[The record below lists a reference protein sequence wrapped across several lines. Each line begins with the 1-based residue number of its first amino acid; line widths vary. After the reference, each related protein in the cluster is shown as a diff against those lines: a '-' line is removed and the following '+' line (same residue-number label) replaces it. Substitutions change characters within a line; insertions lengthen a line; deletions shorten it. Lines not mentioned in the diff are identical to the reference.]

1 LRPNPLQMEQRVLNT
16 RSVKTVGAG
25 GLETW
30 TTVVI
35 DSLHYESHL
44 ICTNCGPLGL
54 KGENQEMS
62 TNRGALSDR
71 SWARIVFSDENHE
84 SGDVEF
90 DLAKASDALKQ
101 QVNRYR
107 VCTCLVAYVLIF
119 IKHIPSCRPNLAYA
133 NMLCNK
139 WYEILW
145 NEYNLPRPAKRKKI
159 KLRMMFELFA
169 AESAVFEKFMLPES
183 GLDFE
188 DMLPDE
194 NGHLSPF
201 CIEQL
206 TDVIRSLQRCLD
218 FETIHTAWSH
228 SLDHSPATSP
238 HIFQMKTV
246 LSQLHGSELDH
257 LTLAGSVPAPE
268 PPKPPAPP
276 SQGRGQ
282 ELNPNANQ
290 AFFQNMGQLPQTA
303 DPFNQTVQGTSAPDA
318 PDSGPWL
325 PAATGQPDAGSQSGR
340 LSPTRHINGHAN
352 NPTASVR
359 VQPTMH
365 EGVTRQDCV
374 ETASDLA
381 MTRTLRCEVSN
392 RAMTKK
398 IERNTTEHQQ
408 LTKLLTDG
416 YDRNREP
423 MHRMASTGKLISA
436 KQAAGACMPNP
447 SDMVN
452 RGFKAEFLR
461 DVVCG
466 KMTMGFHDDY
476 AKIGINPNQWEY
488 EAMPGD
494 VALRGPADFNFNWA
508 RLLAFSKSGN
518 DDAQSAKPKSVWANS
533 ARVVVSAM
541 KGKFS
546 LMQAYSVPREFV
558 RDLLFMIAWGT
569 IENKIRI
576 PKPIHVVNKHHVNQ
590 TTCMLTDNK
599 TFTEVTKPKYIHPTC
614 MFAAEGVP
622 VLLDA
627 FRDPVAFER
636 PNGSTLG
643 DSLMQKRLDHL
654 ANQRALPVCSIPEG
668 FERGVPIKECERI
681 NGIYFNKHTAS
692 EHSSLVVEIGL
703 ALANV
708 PGIAGGR
715 YTTVPDTFKVKNT
728 ATSQDMQEYNLEVE
742 EERQRSEGAPEPA
755 GNAADG
761 NQMRR
766 DQFETFELGPNQVMA
781 AEPEPDP
788 DESYAEEPEDSPRLP
803 DDGQSS
809 DHNSVQHSVE
819 DPGSEELGIRP
830 AAGAAAR
837 AARASVDPSAMVGTL
852 PYEWDQSAM
861 FFSLKM
867 AETLHNDVH
876 AYVDSYRDAYGDVY
890 DEDRDETLAG
900 LPQIALRF
908 PGVTD
913 GKHNSSEEKVSEL
926 MPLSV
931 SIPLERSRFC
941 DVAKQIKNARASK
954 SLTEA
959 VHSFAHGRAIAYND
973 PEVLDQEAEARG
985 IEGGILMKGNLFA
998 RSTWERFTL
1007 SALDARGMKTSAEAK
1022 RVHDQGL
1029 CMRLRVRNHRAC
1041 KNDAEA
1047 NPHLKGHCT
1056 LARPCTFAAQ
1066 ERYKA
1071 MLGDV
1076 TEEEEHPAQ
1085 SLSKLKRDMEAKR
1098 EEAMLDERMDAAP
1111 SV

>member
-1 LRPNPLQMEQRVLNT
+1 MEQRVLNT

-54 KGENQEMS
+54 RGENVEPS
-62 TNRGALSDR
+62 TNRAALSDR
-71 SWARIVFSDENHE
+71 SWAHIVHSDENHE

-90 DLAKASDALKQ
+90 DLSKASDALKQ

-119 IKHIPSCRPNLAYA
+119 IKHIPSCKPNLAYA

-228 SLDHSPATSP
+228 SLDHSPATSS

-257 LTLAGSVPAPE
+257 LTLGGSVPAPE
-268 PPKPPAPP
+268 PSRPPAPP

-282 ELNPNANQ
+282 EHNPNGNQ

-303 DPFNQTVQGTSAPDA
+303 DPYDQTVRGTSAPAAAA
-318 PDSGPWL
+318 PGWMPATG
-325 PAATGQPDAGSQSGR
+325 PAAQPDTASQSGR
-340 LSPTRHINGHAN
+340 LSPTRDINGQAN
-352 NPTASVR
+352 NPTATVL
-359 VQPTMH
+359 VQATMH
-365 EGVTRQDCV
+365 EGVTRRDCV

-398 IERNTTEHQQ
+398 IERNATEHQQ

-416 YDRNREP
+416 YDKNKEP
-423 MHRMASTGKLISA
+423 LHRMASTGTLISA
-436 KQAAGACMPNP
+436 KRAAGACMPNP

-452 RGFKAEFLR
+452 RGFKAEFLK

-466 KMTMGFHDDY
+466 KVTMGFHDDY

-508 RLLAFSKSGN
+508 RLLAFSKTG
-518 DDAQSAKPKSVWANS
+518 DDGQGAKPKSVWANS

-558 RDLLFMIAWGT
+558 RDLLFMIAWGP

-614 MFAAEGVP
+614 MFAAEGAP
-622 VLLDA
+622 ILLDA
-627 FRDPVAFER
+627 FRNPVTFER
-636 PNGSTLG
+636 PHSSTLG

-654 ANQRALPVCSIPEG
+654 ANQRALPVCSMPEG
-668 FERGVPIKECERI
+668 FERGVPIKECEKI

-692 EHSSLVVEIGL
+692 EHASLVVEIGL

-728 ATSQDMQEYNLEVE
+728 ATNQDMHEFNLEVE
-742 EERQRSEGAPEPA
+742 EERQRSDAEPP
-755 GNAADG
+755 NA
-761 NQMRR
+761 QPQPRR
-766 DQFETFELGPNQVMA
+766 DQFEEFELGSDQVMA

-788 DESYAEEPEDSPRLP
+788 DESYAEEPEESPRLP

-819 DPGSEELGIRP
+819 DPSSGELGIRP

-852 PYEWDQSAM
+852 PYEWDQGAM
-861 FFSLKM
+861 FFSIKM

-876 AYVDSYRDAYGDVY
+876 SYVDSYRNAYGDVY
-890 DEDRDETLAG
+890 GEDREETLAG

-913 GKHNSSEEKVSEL
+913 GKHSNGEEKVSEL

-931 SIPLERSRFC
+931 SIPLEQSRFC
-941 DVAKQIKNARASK
+941 DVAKQIKSARASK

-985 IEGGILMKGNLFA
+985 VEGGILMKGNLFA
-998 RSTWERFTL
+998 RSTWERFTI
-1007 SALDARGMKTSAEAK
+1007 SALDARGMLTSAEAK
-1022 RVHDQGL
+1022 RVYDQGL

-1041 KNDAEA
+1041 KNDVEA
-1047 NPHLKGHCT
+1047 SPHLKGHCT
-1056 LARPCTFAAQ
+1056 LAKPCTFAAQ

-1071 MLGDV
+1071 MLGDFD
-1076 TEEEEHPAQ
+1076 EEEEQPMQ
-1085 SLSKLKRDMEAKR
+1085 SVSSRMRDMESKR
-1098 EEAMLDERMDAAP
+1098 EEEMMDEKMDAAP

>member
-1 LRPNPLQMEQRVLNT
+1 MEQRVLNT

-54 KGENQEMS
+54 RGENVEPS
-62 TNRGALSDR
+62 TNRAALSDR
-71 SWARIVFSDENHE
+71 SWAHIVHSDENHE

-90 DLAKASDALKQ
+90 DLSKASDALKQ

-119 IKHIPSCRPNLAYA
+119 IKHIPSCKPNLAYA

-188 DMLPDE
+188 DMQPDE

-228 SLDHSPATSP
+228 SLDHSPATSS

-268 PPKPPAPP
+268 PPRPPVQP

-282 ELNPNANQ
+282 EHNPNQ

-303 DPFNQTVQGTSAPDA
+303 DPYDQTVRGTSATAAAA
-318 PDSGPWL
+318 PGWMP
-325 PAATGQPDAGSQSGR
+325 ATGQAAPSDTASQSGR
-340 LSPTRHINGHAN
+340 LSPTRHINGHPN

-359 VQPTMH
+359 VQATMH
-365 EGVTRQDCV
+365 EGVTRQNCV

-398 IERNTTEHQQ
+398 IERDATEHQQ

-416 YDRNREP
+416 YDKNKEP
-423 MHRMASTGKLISA
+423 VHRMVSTGKLISA

-488 EAMPGD
+488 ETMPGD

-508 RLLAFSKSGN
+508 RLLAFSKSG
-518 DDAQSAKPKSVWANS
+518 DDGQGTKPKTVWANS

-558 RDLLFMIAWGT
+558 RDLLFMIAWGP

-576 PKPIHVVNKHHVNQ
+576 PKPIHVVNKLHVNQ

-614 MFAAEGVP
+614 MFAAEGAP

-627 FRDPVAFER
+627 FRDPVTFER
-636 PNGSTLG
+636 PHSSTLG

-654 ANQRALPVCSIPEG
+654 ANQRALPVCSMPEG
-668 FERGVPIKECERI
+668 FERGVPIKECEKI

-692 EHSSLVVEIGL
+692 EHAALVVEIGL

-728 ATSQDMQEYNLEVE
+728 ATAQDMYEYNLEVE
-742 EERQRSEGAPEPA
+742 EERQRSDAEPQSV
-755 GNAADG
+755 NA
-761 NQMRR
+761 QPQPRR
-766 DQFETFELGPNQVMA
+766 DQFETFELASDQVLA
-781 AEPEPDP
+781 AEEPEPDP
-788 DESYAEEPEDSPRLP
+788 DESYAELEDSPRLP

-852 PYEWDQSAM
+852 PYEWDQGAM
-861 FFSLKM
+861 FFSIKM

-876 AYVDSYRDAYGDVY
+876 PYVDSYRDAYPDVY
-890 DEDRDETLAG
+890 DEDREETLAG

-913 GKHNSSEEKVSEL
+913 GKHSNGEEKVSEL

-931 SIPLERSRFC
+931 SIPLQQSRFC

-985 IEGGILMKGNLFA
+985 VEGGILMKGNLFA

-1007 SALDARGMKTSAEAK
+1007 SALDARGMLTPAEAK
-1022 RVHDQGL
+1022 RVYDQGL

-1041 KNDAEA
+1041 KNDVEA

-1056 LARPCTFAAQ
+1056 LAKPCTFAAQ

-1071 MLGDV
+1071 MLGDFD
-1076 TEEEEHPAQ
+1076 EDDERPAQ
-1085 SLSKLKRDMEAKR
+1085 SVSSRMRDLEAER
-1098 EEAMLDERMDAAP
+1098 EAEMLDEKMDAAP